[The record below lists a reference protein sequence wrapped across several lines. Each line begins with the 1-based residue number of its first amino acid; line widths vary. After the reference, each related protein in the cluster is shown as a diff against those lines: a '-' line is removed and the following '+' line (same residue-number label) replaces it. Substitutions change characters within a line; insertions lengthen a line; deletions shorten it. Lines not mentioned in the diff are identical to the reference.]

1 MQPLT
6 PTDTL
11 KPTKAIGPQDRC
23 DSCQAKAFY
32 LVKFP
37 YGDLFFCNH
46 HFVKYEDAFVAKA
59 TDIFDESDFIE
70 E

>member
-1 MQPLT
+1 MEPLT
-6 PTDTL
+6 QTPTL
-11 KPTKAIGPQDRC
+11 EPIKAIAPQDRC

-46 HFVKYEDAFVAKA
+46 HFVKNEEALLEKA

>member
-1 MQPLT
+1 MEHIIQT
-6 PTDTL
+6 PTL
-11 KPTKAIGPQDRC
+11 EPIKAIGSQDRC
-23 DSCQAKAFY
+23 DSCQAKAYY

-46 HFVKYEDAFVAKA
+46 HFVKNEEALVDKA

>member
-1 MQPLT
+1 MEPLAPT
-6 PTDTL
+6 PTIDL
-11 KPTKAIGPQDRC
+11 PKAIGPQDRC
-23 DSCQAKAFY
+23 DSCQAKAYY

-46 HFVKYEDAFVAKA
+46 HFVKNELALIEKA
-59 TDIFDESDFIE
+59 VDIFDDSDFIE